1 MRKIG
6 STEITDVK
14 ICSTDISEVRLGTN
28 LIWQRAAALPFT
40 ADFITATGITDG
52 TIIAALSNLE
62 IELTNAGLIVYGGTS
77 VIKALYPMVGGSAGT
92 HKYNFIDARD
102 LDAAFR
108 LTFYG
113 GWTHASTGAQPN
125 GTNGY
130 ADTYLSPFVELSAND
145 THISLYSR
153 TSAAAAT
160 VEMGNSDGGDVNTMA
175 IACRIGNAAYFS
187 QGGGGGVSAS
197 NTDGSGYYIA
207 NANSAN
213 TDGYRNGSSLVSAS
227 ETHILQ
233 NSPIYIGAVRRGFSS
248 AYYSAREFGPIT
260 IGKGLT
266 SGQVTALNTA
276 IINFQTALSRL

>member
-1 MRKIG
+1 MGRRFIYIKQ
-6 STEITDVK
+6 S
-14 ICSTDISEVRLGTN
+14 
-28 LIWQRAAALPFT
+28 APFT
-40 ADFITATGITDG
+40 RDFLTATGITDAS
-52 TIIAALSNLE
+52 IISALTNLE
-62 IELTNAGLIVYGGTS
+62 NELTAAGLIAYGGTNI
-77 VIKALYPMVGGSAGT
+77 IKALYPFVGGTAGT

-145 THISLYSR
+145 THLSLYSR
-153 TSAAAAT
+153 TAADAAT
-160 VEMGNSDGGDVNTMA
+160 VEMGNSDGGDVKAMA
-175 IACRIGNAAYFS
+175 IATRNSNAAYFV
-187 QGGGGGVSAS
+187 QGGGYGVSAS

-227 ETHILQ
+227 ETHSLKD
-233 NSPIYIGAVRRGFSS
+233 SPIYIGAVRRGASP